1 MVMAM
6 VGRPKTQEVLG
17 EIEVYSRELATLT
30 DLDVDKLDP
39 NYSYRWVHKSG
50 LKIGRQRARGY
61 VVVDPAKEEI
71 LNAAGESPESA
82 DGTYT
87 IGDVILMKIKKIDH
101 RARRHAQK
109 RKTDKR
115 LKGPV
120 RSFKRKAR
128 EKVDRAGQRVE
139 VITTKDPHG
148 KED

>member
-1 MVMAM
+1 MATN
-6 VGRPKTQEVLG
+6 RAPKEVP
-17 EIEVYSRELATLT
+17 EVEVYNRELATLT
-30 DLDVDKLDP
+30 DLDQSLLDP
-39 NYSYRWVHKSG
+39 NFTYRWVHKSG

-61 VVVDPAKEEI
+61 VIVKPSEEEI
-71 LNAAGESPESA
+71 LNAAGEAPEAA

-87 IGDVILMKIKKIDH
+87 IGDVVLMKIKKIDH

-120 RSFKRKAR
+120 RKFKREAR
-128 EKVDRAGQRVE
+128 SKTDRAGQRVE